1 MKFKITIGTRLL
13 LAFGVAIAAFCGT
26 IALGIT
32 ELSSF
37 KTTVHSITAGDLPKV
52 QTATSWMLL
61 LQQASRHTSNMLILD
76 DPEKIKAE
84 ITAVEDADKTTK
96 KFMESLTESADTPA
110 EQAALKAA
118 MDARSVYETLEF
130 GYLRLVEAGVIP
142 SAKRVLLDEAMP
154 AQLRYLDKLSQFVD
168 LERAQIRT
176 RSDAVDPAYERTR
189 SILLL
194 LSLAAA
200 AFTGIVAFVSVR
212 QLRRQLGGEPGDVAA
227 IANKVALGDYS
238 SHVVL
243 RRGDTTS
250 LFASVAK
257 MQQSLVERID
267 ADRRRTE
274 ADQVQAAENARIRIA
289 LDAVS
294 VAVLLADVDGKII
307 YANGFATNMFR
318 LRSGEIRKALPQFD
332 ADRVVGISFDAFH
345 RSPAQAHQVL
355 ANLKTLHTL
364 DIKMG
369 DASLRVILNPVVD
382 REGKRLGTVVQFID
396 RTEER
401 AIEEEVQAMVSG
413 AIDGNMT
420 IRISEEGKDGFFKTL
435 AAGMNR
441 LVGNTADVLR
451 VISTAATEVGT
462 ATAAISQGNVDLS
475 QRTAQQSSSLE
486 ETAVSMEKMTAA
498 VKNNADNAAEASQ
511 LALATRDQAEKGGGV
526 VQSAVGAMTEINA
539 SSKKI
544 SDIIGVID
552 DIAFQTNL
560 LALNAAVE
568 AAHAGDQG
576 RGFAIVASEVRI
588 LAARSAAAAKEIKNL
603 IRESVAKVDDG
614 SKLVDASGKALQDI
628 VSSVKKVTDVVA
640 EIAASSQEQAE
651 GIAQVNRAII
661 SMDEMTQQNAAL
673 VEEASAAAQAMTE
686 QSANL
691 THMLGRFRVG
701 DSLQTAN
708 APPAALP
715 AVSPERRSPT
725 RTWARSTAKPLPKS
739 ASAPE
744 GKKAAAGS
752 STDWTEF

>member
-1 MKFKITIGTRLL
+1 MKFRITIGTRLL

-32 ELSSF
+32 QLSNF

-61 LQQASRHTSNMLILD
+61 LQQASRHTMHMLILD

-84 ITAVEDADKTTK
+84 VAAVEDADKTTK
-96 KFMESLTESADTPA
+96 KYMESLTESADTPA

-118 MDARSVYETLEF
+118 VDARTVYETLEF

-142 SAKRVLLDEAMP
+142 SAKRVLLDEALP

-176 RSDAVDPAYERTR
+176 RADAVDPAYERTR

-200 AFTGIVAFVSVR
+200 AFTGIVAFMSVR
-212 QLRRQLGGEPGDVAA
+212 QLRRQLGGEPADVATV
-227 IANKVALGDYS
+227 ANKVAMGDYS

-257 MQQSLVERID
+257 MQQSLVERIEED
-267 ADRRRTE
+267 HRRTE
-274 ADQVQAAENARIRIA
+274 TDQVQAAENARIRIA

-332 ADRVVGISFDAFH
+332 ADRVVGISFDVFH
-345 RSPAQAHQVL
+345 RSPAHAHQVL
-355 ANLKTLHTL
+355 ANLKAIHTL

-369 DASLRVILNPVVD
+369 DAALRVILNPVVD
-382 REGKRLGTVVQFID
+382 REGKRLGTVVQWID

-462 ATAAISQGNVDLS
+462 ATGAISQGNVDLS

-511 LALATRDQAEKGGGV
+511 LALAARDQAEKGGSV
-526 VQSAVGAMTEINA
+526 VQSAVGAMTEINT

-614 SKLVDASGKALQDI
+614 SKLVDASGKALQEI

-691 THMLGRFRVG
+691 TQMLSRFQVG
-701 DSLQTAN
+701 DSLRAATA
-708 APPAALP
+708 PAASP
-715 AVSPERRSPT
+715 AAAPERRSPT
-725 RTWARSTAKPLPKS
+725 RAWARSTAKPAPKS
-739 ASAPE
+739 APAAE
-744 GKKAAAGS
+744 AKKAAAGS

>member
-1 MKFKITIGTRLL
+1 MKLKLTIGTRLL

-26 IALGIT
+26 IALGIAQ
-32 ELSSF
+32 LANF

-52 QTATSWMLL
+52 QTATSWMLQ

-84 ITAVEDADKTTK
+84 VAAVEDADKTTK
-96 KFMESLTESADTPA
+96 KFMESLTESADSPA

-130 GYLRLVEAGVIP
+130 GYLRLIEAGVIP

-154 AQLRYLDKLSQFVD
+154 AQLRYLDKLNQFVE

-176 RSDAVDPAYERTR
+176 RADAVDPAYERTR

-200 AFTGIVAFVSVR
+200 ALSGIVAFVSVR
-212 QLRRQLGGEPGDVAA
+212 ELKRQLGGEPADVAA
-227 IANKVALGDYS
+227 VANKVALGDYS

-257 MQQSLVERID
+257 MQQSLVDRIEE
-267 ADRRRTE
+267 DRRRAE

-307 YANGFATNMFR
+307 YANGFATTMFR

-332 ADRVVGISFDAFH
+332 ADRVVGISFDAFL
-345 RSPAQAHQVL
+345 RSPSHAHDVP
-355 ANLKTLHTL
+355 ANLKTIHTQ

-382 REGKRLGTVVQFID
+382 PEGKRLGTVVQFID

-401 AIEEEVQAMVSG
+401 AIEEEVQTMVSG

-511 LALATRDQAEKGGGV
+511 LALAARDQAEKGGSV

-568 AAHAGDQG
+568 AAHAGDHG

-614 SKLVDASGKALQDI
+614 SKLVDASGNALQEI

-691 THMLGRFRVG
+691 TQLLSRFRVG
-701 DSLQTAN
+701 DSLRAEN
-708 APPAALP
+708 AAPPALP
-715 AVSPERRSPT
+715 AVSPERRSPA
-725 RTWARSTAKPLPKS
+725 RAWARSTAR
-739 ASAPE
+739 
-744 GKKAAAGS
+744 KAAAGS

>member
-1 MKFKITIGTRLL
+1 M
-13 LAFGVAIAAFCGT
+13 
-26 IALGIT
+26 
-32 ELSSF
+32 
-37 KTTVHSITAGDLPKV
+37 
-52 QTATSWMLL
+52 
-61 LQQASRHTSNMLILD
+61 
-76 DPEKIKAE
+76 
-84 ITAVEDADKTTK
+84 
-96 KFMESLTESADTPA
+96 
-110 EQAALKAA
+110 
-118 MDARSVYETLEF
+118 
-130 GYLRLVEAGVIP
+130 
-142 SAKRVLLDEAMP
+142 
-154 AQLRYLDKLSQFVD
+154 
-168 LERAQIRT
+168 
-176 RSDAVDPAYERTR
+176 
-189 SILLL
+189 
-194 LSLAAA
+194 
-200 AFTGIVAFVSVR
+200 
-212 QLRRQLGGEPGDVAA
+212 
-227 IANKVALGDYS
+227 
-238 SHVVL
+238 
-243 RRGDTTS
+243 
-250 LFASVAK
+250 
-257 MQQSLVERID
+257 
-267 ADRRRTE
+267 
-274 ADQVQAAENARIRIA
+274 
-289 LDAVS
+289 
-294 VAVLLADVDGKII
+294 ADVDGKII

-332 ADRVVGISFDAFH
+332 ADRVVGISFDVFH
-345 RSPAQAHQVL
+345 RSPAHAHQVL
-355 ANLKTLHTL
+355 ANLKAIHTL

-369 DASLRVILNPVVD
+369 DAALRVILNPVVD
-382 REGKRLGTVVQFID
+382 REGKRLGTVVQWID

-462 ATAAISQGNVDLS
+462 ATGAISQGNVDLS

-511 LALATRDQAEKGGGV
+511 LALAARDQAEKGGSV
-526 VQSAVGAMTEINA
+526 VQSAVGAMTEINT

-614 SKLVDASGKALQDI
+614 SKLVDASGKALQEI

-691 THMLGRFRVG
+691 TQMLSRFQVG
-701 DSLQTAN
+701 DSLRAATA
-708 APPAALP
+708 PAASP
-715 AVSPERRSPT
+715 AAAPERRSPT
-725 RTWARSTAKPLPKS
+725 RAWARSTAKPAPKS
-739 ASAPE
+739 APAAE
-744 GKKAAAGS
+744 AKKAAAGS

>member
-1 MKFKITIGTRLL
+1 
-13 LAFGVAIAAFCGT
+13 
-26 IALGIT
+26 
-32 ELSSF
+32 
-37 KTTVHSITAGDLPKV
+37 
-52 QTATSWMLL
+52 
-61 LQQASRHTSNMLILD
+61 LI
-76 DPEKIKAE
+76 
-84 ITAVEDADKTTK
+84 
-96 KFMESLTESADTPA
+96 
-110 EQAALKAA
+110 
-118 MDARSVYETLEF
+118 
-130 GYLRLVEAGVIP
+130 EAGVIP

-154 AQLRYLDKLSQFVD
+154 AQLRYLDKLNQFVE

-176 RSDAVDPAYERTR
+176 RADAVDPAYERTR

-200 AFTGIVAFVSVR
+200 ALSGIVAFVSVR
-212 QLRRQLGGEPGDVAA
+212 ELKRQLGGEPADVAA
-227 IANKVALGDYS
+227 VANKVALGDYS

-257 MQQSLVERID
+257 MQQSLVDRIEE
-267 ADRRRTE
+267 DRRRAE

-307 YANGFATNMFR
+307 YANGFATTMFR

-332 ADRVVGISFDAFH
+332 ADRFVGISFDAFL
-345 RSPAQAHQVL
+345 RSHAHDVP
-355 ANLKTLHTL
+355 ANLKTIHTQ

-382 REGKRLGTVVQFID
+382 PGGKRLGTVVQFID

-511 LALATRDQAEKGGGV
+511 LALAARDQAEKGGSV

-568 AAHAGDQG
+568 AAHAGDHG

-614 SKLVDASGKALQDI
+614 SKLVDASGNALQEI

-691 THMLGRFRVG
+691 TQMLSRFRVG
-701 DSLQTAN
+701 DSLRAEN
-708 APPAALP
+708 AAPPALP
-715 AVSPERRSPT
+715 AVSPERRSPA
-725 RTWARSTAKPLPKS
+725 RAWARSTAR
-739 ASAPE
+739 
-744 GKKAAAGS
+744 KAAAGS